1 MKLCSMSKERVS
13 VIFSYC
19 LFMIFYLVSF
29 ALLEQINVQTNMIMS
44 RIDKRIPFCEYFIVP
59 YLFWFVYLVFMAV
72 YFGFF
77 CEDLEEVKRLSKSM
91 MIGMS
96 VFLLISFL
104 FPNGHTLR
112 PVLKEGNLSVELVK
126 WLYQIDTSTNV
137 FPSMHVFCTI
147 AAGIAFLR
155 QENLMKLKGFKV
167 SIHLITILIVF
178 ATMFLKQH
186 SVIDVIGAMV
196 LNVFC
201 YLLIYRGKLIVYKWK
216 SIIIHQL

>member
-19 LFMIFYLVSF
+19 LFMVFYLVSF
-29 ALLEQINVQTNMIMS
+29 ALLEQRNVQTNMIMS
-44 RIDKRIPFCEYFIVP
+44 RIDKCIPFCEYFIVP

-77 CEDLEEVKRLSKSM
+77 CENLEEVKRLSKSM

-112 PVLKEGNLSVELVK
+112 PVLKEGNLFVELVK

-155 QENLMKLKGFKV
+155 QEKLMKLKGFKV
-167 SIHLITILIVF
+167 TIHLITILIVF

-201 YLLIYRGKLIVYKWK
+201 YLLFYRGKLIVYKWK